1 MLLCKYLSEHLIFYP
16 SRIPDPGSGRQNGT
30 GSRIPDPDLG
40 IEKTPDPGSGS
51 ATLPSWAICFFRCE
65 DNLEVKV
72 ELPSLSPDPEY
83 SAAEDMPDADTDILG
98 VKEEDLKG
106 AYESE
111 APR

>member
-1 MLLCKYLSEHLIFYP
+1 
-16 SRIPDPGSGRQNGT
+16 
-30 GSRIPDPDLG
+30 
-40 IEKTPDPGSGS
+40 
-51 ATLPSWAICFFRCE
+51 
-65 DNLEVKV
+65 VKV

-83 SAAEDMPDADTDILG
+83 SAAEDLPDADADILG

>member
-1 MLLCKYLSEHLIFYP
+1 M
-16 SRIPDPGSGRQNGT
+16 
-30 GSRIPDPDLG
+30 
-40 IEKTPDPGSGS
+40 
-51 ATLPSWAICFFRCE
+51 
-65 DNLEVKV
+65 EVKV

-98 VKEEDLKG
+98 VKEEDLKS

>member
-1 MLLCKYLSEHLIFYP
+1 MI
-16 SRIPDPGSGRQNGT
+16 RIVHPRSGRFLLPNPEPGYRVT
-30 GSRIPDPDLG
+30 
-40 IEKTPDPGSGS
+40 KAPDPGSGS
-51 ATLPSWAICFFRCE
+51 ATLPSSAICFFRCE

-83 SAAEDMPDADTDILG
+83 SAAEDLPDADTDILG

-111 APR
+111 TPR

>member
-1 MLLCKYLSEHLIFYP
+1 MDFHP
-16 SRIPDPGSGRQNGT
+16 SRIPDPGSRGQKGT
-30 GSRIPDPDLG
+30 GSRIR
-40 IEKTPDPGSGS
+40 IRIRNT
-51 ATLPSWAICFFRCE
+51 AIFSNLFLFFRCE

-83 SAAEDMPDADTDILG
+83 SAPEDLPDADTDILG

>member
-1 MLLCKYLSEHLIFYP
+1 M
-16 SRIPDPGSGRQNGT
+16 
-30 GSRIPDPDLG
+30 
-40 IEKTPDPGSGS
+40 
-51 ATLPSWAICFFRCE
+51 
-65 DNLEVKV
+65 KV

-83 SAAEDMPDADTDILG
+83 SAAEDLPEPDADIFG